1 MVLRRLELGPAAL
14 LTSGPSWPHAWRSS
28 IGHRDKH
35 LDGHLE
41 DTGIKAASFLAF
53 RARPSFGHEVRIID
67 RKRSVRQMKIHILFD
82 PGSKKAGGEQMRFF
96 VLPVLWPAVLIGF
109 GLARLR

>member
-1 MVLRRLELGPAAL
+1 
-14 LTSGPSWPHAWRSS
+14 
-28 IGHRDKH
+28 
-35 LDGHLE
+35 
-41 DTGIKAASFLAF
+41 
-53 RARPSFGHEVRIID
+53 
-67 RKRSVRQMKIHILFD
+67 MKIHILFD